1 MKYLFMVSS
10 IKFSKFNQ
18 FSFVPYI
25 LLLYVSLLS
34 IPIFAQVEAEI
45 YRPSINAEQF
55 GFALKAETALNKGQ
69 LSVNIP
75 LMTLKGKGY
84 DLPISLTFYN
94 GDVNACTEASSIGL
108 GWALNAGGVIAA
120 TIKGSDDIDDL
131 TEYGETNHFT
141 DSQYLDNAAND
152 VFCFDKLD
160 RIRWNSMPDEY
171 TYSLPGHSGTIE
183 ISLDKNKTLKKTL
196 FPDESYKIE
205 DTKHGYCITADD
217 GTKFYFEAVESR
229 QIGSQPEIH
238 KSTSYFLTEIKTTKG
253 GQFLFEYDNEE
264 YFDLSMI
271 RDAKTIFDIYHT
283 KRIKAI
289 KSLGFGSVTFE
300 AESRNDRGN
309 IMNRTNNWTITDSL
323 KSKRICKIEL
333 KDEDGHLIKGYEL
346 DNSGTFL
353 LRNEKYE
360 DPSYEWYDC
369 RQKLSSITQYDA
381 VGNKLPPY
389 EFTYDYSLSKSYLQ
403 YYHNINSEY
412 ETPYDSWTSN
422 CGSQVHI
429 DLTSTGAPYCSI
441 CNNCP
446 NSWPTGWI
454 EQKDGDYQGA
464 IADDYF
470 CLDRIKYPNG
480 AIESFYYE
488 PHSYGMINHT
498 AGGYSTKVQGRRLAS
513 KRHYGADVT
522 QRIDYVYKLH
532 DTNYDIIEESCSGVL
547 TNPSIHSATYYT
559 PEVGETAAWGGVGW
573 YLRASRITSGKPLN
587 SFMGPP
593 VCYTEVEEVEVGEYD
608 DEKLSRTIHF
618 FEPQIVSP
626 PVNYLLYHPNSAP
639 TTLIRIDN
647 FIYGKKTGYSH
658 GMETTNDIDHCYIA
672 YPVGEFCNTAAIVDK
687 PLKEVFIGKNDTVR
701 SVKLYGYDTA
711 DWNIEKKYGYK
722 IVTPPNANYTL
733 ISKSEYYIRRTHQIS
748 TTTTN
753 YYYNDE
759 KCDSTHEESI
769 IYYNKGRRSFTKT
782 YHGTNRIDMNA
793 NTESISYDYPDNI
806 QNITATNTS
815 PSTELAATKWLI
827 EKNIIADPIKTTI
840 SRNNVII
847 GGECK
852 DYQTV
857 SDSIPLLKSLYKI
870 KHEKKYSSLP
880 VVNGDTI
887 DYKAKM
893 YKEGE
898 ILTYDNNLNP
908 EHVRLNDT
916 QDRYYVWGYG
926 GCFPIAVIDNIDD
939 AAFANLKS
947 QILQLEAYKKIE
959 TEEDCA
965 RLRNTN
971 ASIRNNPVLPVSAHI
986 TTYTYDPYFGM
997 TSEID
1002 DSNLGVIYTYD
1013 GFGRLTAKYDEN
1025 YKKLEEYNYHL
1036 KLQE

>member
-1 MKYLFMVSS
+1 MNTKSC
-10 IKFSKFNQ
+10 
-18 FSFVPYI
+18 I
-25 LLLYVSLLS
+25 LAVLISLLS
-34 IPIFAQVEAEI
+34 ISASAQIEAEI
-45 YRPSINAEQF
+45 HRPSINAEQF
-55 GFALKAETALNKGQ
+55 GFASKAEAALNKGQ

-94 GDVNACTEASSIGL
+94 GDVNSFTEASPIGL
-108 GWALNAGGVIAA
+108 GWALMAGGVIAA

-183 ISLDKNKTLKKTL
+183 ISLDKNNTIKKTL

-229 QIGSQPEIH
+229 VIGSQPEIH
-238 KSTSYFLTEIKTTKG
+238 KSTSYFLTEIKTIKG

-271 RDAKTIFDIYHT
+271 RDAKTIYEIYHT

-289 KSLGFGSVTFE
+289 KSLGFGSVTFYADE
-300 AESRNDRGN
+300 RNDRGN
-309 IMNRTNNWTITDSL
+309 IRRNTHYWTIPDSL
-323 KSKRICKIEL
+323 KSKRICRIEL
-333 KDEDGHLIKGYEL
+333 KDEDGHLVKGYEL

-360 DPSYEWYDC
+360 DPSNEWYDC

-412 ETPYDSWTSN
+412 ETPYDSWTSKSGTQVYVDLQ
-422 CGSQVHI
+422 GSSSGSSPCCTI
-429 DLTSTGAPYCSI
+429 DP
-441 CNNCP
+441 NNSE
-446 NSWPTGWI
+446 NNIGYTWSS
-454 EQKDGDYQGA
+454 GD
-464 IADDYF
+464 ADVTTAGDYF

-488 PHSYGMINHT
+488 PHRYGKINHT
-498 AGGYSTKVQGRRLAS
+498 RAGYSAKVQGRRLAS

-547 TNPSIHSATYYT
+547 TNPSIHNATYYT
-559 PEVGETAAWGGVGW
+559 PGMIPFYGWG
-573 YLRASRITSGKPLN
+573 LRASRISSGKPFN

-593 VCYTEVEEVEVGEYD
+593 VCYTEVEEVEMGEYD
-608 DEKLSRTIHF
+608 EILNRTIHF

-658 GMETTNDIDHCYIA
+658 GMEITNDVDHCYIA

-722 IVTPPNANYTL
+722 IVTPPNADYTL

-759 KCDSTHEESI
+759 KCDSTHEETI
-769 IYYNKGRRSFTKT
+769 IGYNKGRRSFTES
-782 YHGTNRIDMNA
+782 YHGTNDIDRNA
-793 NTESISYDYPDNI
+793 NVESVSYNYPDNI
-806 QNITATNTS
+806 QDITANNPS
-815 PSTELAATKWLI
+815 PSIELAAMKKLI
-827 EKNIIADPIKTTI
+827 EKNMIAEPIKTTI
-840 SRNNVII
+840 SRNGII
-847 GGECK
+847 ISGECR

-857 SDSIPLLKSLYKI
+857 SDSIPLLKSQYKM
-870 KHEKKYSSLP
+870 KHVKNYSAYP
-880 VVNGDTI
+880 AVNGDTI

-898 ILTYDNNLNP
+898 VKTYDNNHNP
-908 EHVRLNDT
+908 EHVKLHDT

-926 GCFPIAVIDNIDD
+926 GRYPIAVIDNIDD

-1002 DSNLGVIYTYD
+1002 DSNLGKIYTYD
-1013 GFGRLTAKYDEN
+1013 SFGRLIAIFDVN
-1025 YKKLEEYNYHL
+1025 YRKKEEYNYHY
-1036 KLQE
+1036 KQQ

>member
-1 MKYLFMVSS
+1 MNKIS
-10 IKFSKFNQ
+10 
-18 FSFVPYI
+18 YI
-25 LLLYVSLLS
+25 LAIFISLL
-34 IPIFAQVEAEI
+34 PVAAFAQIEAEI
-45 YRPSINAEQF
+45 HRPSINAEQF
-55 GFALKAETALNKGQ
+55 GFASKAEAALNKGQ

-94 GDVNACTEASSIGL
+94 GDVNACTEASPIGL
-108 GWALNAGGVIAA
+108 GWALMAGGVIAA

-183 ISLDKNKTLKKTL
+183 ISLDKNNTIKKTL

-229 QIGSQPEIH
+229 VIGSQPEIH
-238 KSTSYFLTEIKTTKG
+238 KSTSYFLTEIKTIKG

-271 RDAKTIFDIYHT
+271 RDAKTIYEIYHT
-283 KRIKAI
+283 KRIKTI
-289 KSLGFGSVTFE
+289 TSPGFGSVTFYADE
-300 AESRNDRGN
+300 RNDRGN
-309 IMNRTNNWTITDSL
+309 IRRNTHYWAIPDSL
-323 KSKRICKIEL
+323 KSKRICRIEL
-333 KDEDGHLIKGYEL
+333 KDEDGHLVKGYEL

-360 DPSYEWYDC
+360 DPSNEWYDC
-369 RQKLSSITQYDA
+369 RQKLSSITQYDS
-381 VGNKLPPY
+381 VNNRLPPY

-429 DLTSTGAPYCSI
+429 DLTWSGAPYCSI

-446 NSWPTGWI
+446 NSWPIGWI

-470 CLDRIKYPNG
+470 CLDRIDYPSG
-480 AIESFYYE
+480 AIDSFYYE

-498 AGGYSTKVQGRRLAS
+498 AGGYSTKVQGRRLKS
-513 KRHYGADVT
+513 KRHNGTEAT
-522 QRIDYVYKLH
+522 QRIDYVYKRH
-532 DTNYDIIEESCSGVL
+532 DSNYNILENTCSGVL

-559 PEVGETAAWGGVGW
+559 PEEAETAIWGGGHW
-573 YLRASRITSGKPLN
+573 YLRASRVTSGKPFN

-593 VCYTEVEEVEVGEYD
+593 VCYTEVEEVEVGEHD

-658 GMETTNDIDHCYIA
+658 GMETTNDVDHCYIA

-711 DWNIEKKYGYK
+711 DSNIEKKYGYK
-722 IVTPPNANYTL
+722 IVTPPNADYTL

-759 KCDSTHEESI
+759 KCDSTHEETI
-769 IYYNKGRRSFTKT
+769 IGYNKGRRSFTES
-782 YHGTNRIDMNA
+782 YHGTNDIDRNA
-793 NTESISYDYPDNI
+793 NVESVSYNYPDNI
-806 QNITATNTS
+806 QDITANNPS
-815 PSTELAATKWLI
+815 PSIELAAMKKLI
-827 EKNIIADPIKTTI
+827 EKNMIAEPIKTTI
-840 SRNNVII
+840 SRNGII
-847 GGECK
+847 ISGECR

-870 KHEKKYSSLP
+870 KHVSNYSAYP
-880 VVNGDTI
+880 AVNGGTI

-898 ILTYDNNLNP
+898 VKTYDNNHNP
-908 EHVRLNDT
+908 EHVKLHDT

-926 GCFPIAVIDNIDD
+926 GRYPIAVIDNISDD
-939 AAFANLKS
+939 AFANLKS
-947 QILQLEAYKKIE
+947 QILQLEGYNKIDTE
-959 TEEDCA
+959 TKCTE
-965 RLRNTN
+965 LMSKN
-971 ASIRNNPVLPVSAHI
+971 AAIRSNLPDSAHI

-1002 DSNLGVIYTYD
+1002 DSNLGKIYTYD
-1013 GFGRLTAKYDEN
+1013 SFGRLFAIFDVN
-1025 YKKLEEYNYHL
+1025 YRKKEEYNYHY
-1036 KLQE
+1036 QQQ

>member
-45 YRPSINAEQF
+45 LRPSINAEQF
-55 GFALKAETALNKGQ
+55 GFASKAEAALNKGQ

-131 TEYGETNHFT
+131 TENGELNHFA
-141 DSQYLDNAAND
+141 DDKYVEEAAND

-183 ISLDKNKTLKKTL
+183 ISLDKNNTIKKTL

-309 IMNRTNNWTITDSL
+309 IMNSTNYWTITDSL

-333 KDEDGHLIKGYEL
+333 KDEDGHLVKGYEL

-360 DPSYEWYDC
+360 DPSNEWYDC

-412 ETPYDSWTSN
+412 ETPYDSWTSKSGTQVYVDLQ
-422 CGSQVHI
+422 GSSSGSSPCCTI
-429 DLTSTGAPYCSI
+429 DP
-441 CNNCP
+441 NNSE
-446 NSWPTGWI
+446 NNIGYTWSS
-454 EQKDGDYQGA
+454 GD
-464 IADDYF
+464 ADVTTAGDYF

-488 PHSYGMINHT
+488 PHWYGKINHT
-498 AGGYSTKVQGRRLAS
+498 RAGYSAKVQGRRLAS

-547 TNPSIHSATYYT
+547 TNPSIHNATYYT
-559 PEVGETAAWGGVGW
+559 PGMIPFYGWG
-573 YLRASRITSGKPLN
+573 LRASRISSGKPFN

-608 DEKLSRTIHF
+608 NEKLSRTIHF

-658 GMETTNDIDHCYIA
+658 GMESADDVDNCYIA
-672 YPVGEFCNTAAIVDK
+672 YPVGEFCNIASVVDQ
-687 PLKEVFIGKNDTVR
+687 PLKEVFIGKGDKIR
-701 SVKLYGYDTA
+701 SIKNYEYSSTNG
-711 DWNIEKKYGYK
+711 NIEKKYGYK
-722 IVTPPNANYTL
+722 IVTPPNADCTL
-733 ISKSEYYIRRTHQIS
+733 ISKSEYFIRRTRLIG

-759 KCDSTHEESI
+759 KCDSTHEGSI
-769 IYYNKGRRSFTKT
+769 IYYDKGRRSFTKT
-782 YHGTNRIDMNA
+782 YHGTNIIDMNA

-1013 GFGRLTAKYDEN
+1013 TFGRLTAKYDEN

>member
-1 MKYLFMVSS
+1 MNRK
-10 IKFSKFNQ
+10 
-18 FSFVPYI
+18 PYI
-25 LLLYVSLLS
+25 LFIIISLFS
-34 IPIFAQVEAEI
+34 ISAFAQVEAEI
-45 YRPSINAEQF
+45 HRPSINAEQF
-55 GFALKAETALNKGQ
+55 GFASKAEAALNKGQ

-94 GDVNACTEASSIGL
+94 GDVNACTEASPIGL
-108 GWALNAGGVIAA
+108 GWALMAGGVIAA

-131 TEYGETNHFT
+131 TEYGEINHFT
-141 DSQYLDNAAND
+141 DNQYVEKAAND
-152 VFCFDKLD
+152 VFYLDKLD

-183 ISLDKNKTLKKTL
+183 ISLDKNNTIKKTL

-205 DTKHGYCITADD
+205 DTEHGYCITADD
-217 GTKFYFEAVESR
+217 GTRFYFEAVESR
-229 QIGSQPEIH
+229 VIGSQPEIT
-238 KSTSYFLTEIKTTKG
+238 KSTSYFLTEIKTIKG

-289 KSLGFGSVTFE
+289 KSLGFGSVTFYADE
-300 AESRNDRGN
+300 RNDRGN
-309 IMNRTNNWTITDSL
+309 IRRNTHYWTIPDSL
-323 KSKRICKIEL
+323 KSKRICRIEL
-333 KDEDGHLIKGYEL
+333 KDEDGHLVKGYEL

-360 DPSYEWYDC
+360 DPSNEWYDC
-369 RQKLSSITQYDA
+369 RQKLSSITQYDS
-381 VGNKLPPY
+381 VNNRLPPY
-389 EFTYDYSLSKSYLQ
+389 EFTYDYSLSKSNLQ
-403 YYHNINSEY
+403 SYHNINSDY

-422 CGSQVHI
+422 GGSQVHI
-429 DLTSTGAPYCSI
+429 DLIGSGIPYCSI

-446 NSWPTGWI
+446 DSWPTGWI
-454 EQKDGDYQGA
+454 ENYDNYQGA

-470 CLDRIKYPNG
+470 CLTEIDYPNG
-480 AIESFYYE
+480 ARDIYDYE
-488 PHSYGMINHT
+488 PHQYSKINNSDDS
-498 AGGYSTKVQGRRLAS
+498 YSTDVQGRRIS
-513 KRHYGADVT
+513 MKKHYSSEVSQVT
-522 QRIDYVYKLH
+522 RYVYARH
-532 DTNYDIIEESCSGVL
+532 DSNYNIIKYSSSGVL

-559 PEVGETAAWGGVGW
+559 PEEVETAIWGGYHW
-573 YLRASRITSGKPLN
+573 YLRASRIASGKPFN

-593 VCYTEVEEVEVGEYD
+593 VCYTEVEEVEEDEYGNN
-608 DEKLSRTIHF
+608 LSRTIHY

-626 PVNYLLYHPNSAP
+626 PVNYVFYHPRMA
-639 TTLIRIDN
+639 LIKVDN
-647 FIYGKKTGYSH
+647 YIYGKKAGYSH
-658 GMETTNDIDHCYIA
+658 GMEATNDINHCYIA

-711 DWNIEKKYGYK
+711 NWNIEKKYGYK
-722 IVTPPNANYTL
+722 IVTPPNADYTL

-759 KCDSTHEESI
+759 KCDSTHEETI
-769 IYYNKGRRSFTKT
+769 IGYNKGRRSFTKSS
-782 YHGTNRIDMNA
+782 HGSNNIDRNA
-793 NTESISYDYPDNI
+793 NVESVSYNYPDNI
-806 QNITATNTS
+806 QDITANNPS
-815 PSTELAATKWLI
+815 PSIELAAMKKLI
-827 EKNIIADPIKTTI
+827 EKNMIAEPIKTTI
-840 SRNNVII
+840 SRNGII
-847 GGECK
+847 ISGECR

-870 KHEKKYSSLP
+870 KHVSNYSAYP
-880 VVNGDTI
+880 VVNGGTI

-898 ILTYDNNLNP
+898 VKTYDNNHNP
-908 EHVRLNDT
+908 EHVKLHDT

-926 GCFPIAVIDNIDD
+926 GRFPIAVIDNIDD
-939 AAFANLKS
+939 ATFANLKS
-947 QILQLEAYKKIE
+947 QILQLESYKKID
-959 TEEDCA
+959 TEAKCTE
-965 RLRNTN
+965 LMSKN
-971 ASIRNNPVLPVSAHI
+971 AAIRSNLPDSVHV

-1013 GFGRLTAKYDEN
+1013 TFGRLTAKYDEN